1 MLLWNIRYISLI
13 PFLYSGEWL
22 INFISFID
30 SPISIKI
37 EMDNDNFKNIVSFSS
52 ERSFLLGETVQ
63 IAVSLESN
71 QIIEKHINVDTS
83 K

>member
-1 MLLWNIRYISLI
+1 
-13 PFLYSGEWL
+13 
-22 INFISFID
+22 
-30 SPISIKI
+30 
-37 EMDNDNFKNIVSFSS
+37 MDNDNFKNIVSFSS

-71 QIIEKHINVDTS
+71 QIIEKHINVDIYTS